1 MLPPELEA
9 RLQAM
14 EARLAALDGKSAAP
28 ELAPSPASARSRA
41 RPLSPSRWNF
51 LDSSEGWLGH
61 AGVALLVVGMVLL
74 FRYAVARGWLTPE
87 MRVATGLLVGAGL
100 LGAGAFFFTER
111 RLYRQI
117 LMGGGIVILFITG
130 LAATELYQLISGSF
144 ALVFFAVVAGTAF
157 RIASRLNESVIASIG
172 AAGALVPPSI
182 LLADSLPGPVLW
194 WYLAIIITW
203 TGVLLTLRGWER
215 PLLFAA
221 LLSIIAL
228 FHHVP
233 TTFNAQAAA
242 IVALSVCWLCYAA
255 LPLARARLLSADVA
269 PLSPVLLLAL
279 PSLVTLALGFVADEF
294 VLPGGHAFEISA
306 AIDAIG
312 FAAIAIWL
320 QPHRATDAPSGSFTW
335 RGVTY
340 RVDAMS
346 AAFCGFVIA
355 LTAASMATVEAPWM
369 FAAAAIIAAFA
380 LLGTKEAEVELLV
393 PLAHVMFAALALA
406 FLFATERFISLG
418 AFDTYAVA
426 FMIVTAVASVVAYGL
441 DRRDERVVY
450 LIGIYF
456 VTHVLMATELADI
469 AAAPWLASVGYG
481 VVGSALLI
489 WGLSRKHLAVQRA
502 GMISLALLV
511 ARLFLF
517 DLAQV
522 DVGVRIV
529 LFVGVGF
536 AFLGLSYLVKAR
548 RFAA

>member
-28 ELAPSPASARSRA
+28 ELTPSPAPAPA
-41 RPLSPSRWNF
+41 PTRWNF
-51 LDSSEGWLGH
+51 LDSSEGWLGR
-61 AGVALLVVGMVLL
+61 AGVFLLVVGMILL
-74 FRYAVARGWLTPE
+74 FRYAVQRGWLTPE

-100 LGAGAFFFTER
+100 LGAGAFFFIER

-144 ALVFFAVVAGTAF
+144 ALVFFAVVAATAF

-194 WYLAIIITW
+194 WYLAIITTW

-221 LLSIIAL
+221 LLSILAL
-228 FHHVP
+228 WHHVP
-233 TTFNAQAAA
+233 ATFNAQAAA
-242 IVALSVCWLCYAA
+242 IVALSACWLCYAA
-255 LPLARARLLSADVA
+255 LPLARARLLSADVV
-269 PLSPVLLLAL
+269 PLSPVLLLAV
-279 PSLVTLALGFVADEF
+279 PSLVTLVLGFVAAEF
-294 VLPGGHAFEISA
+294 VLPGGRAFEISTVIA
-306 AIDAIG
+306 ALG

-320 QPHRATDAPSGSFTW
+320 KPHRATDVPAGILAW
-335 RGVTY
+335 RGGTY

-346 AAFCGFVIA
+346 AAFCAFVIA

-369 FAAAAIIAAFA
+369 FAIAAIIAAFA
-380 LLGTKEAEVELLV
+380 LLGTRESEVELVV
-393 PLAHVMFAALALA
+393 PLAHAMFAALGLA
-406 FLFATERFISLG
+406 FLLATERFIELG

-426 FMIVTAVASVVAYGL
+426 FMIVTAVAAVVAYGL
-441 DRRDERVVY
+441 ERRDERLAY

-469 AAAPWLASVGYG
+469 AAAPWLGSVGYG
-481 VVGSALLI
+481 VAGSALLI
-489 WGLSRKHLAVQRA
+489 WGLARKQIAVQRA
-502 GMISLALLV
+502 GMISLALLI

-529 LFVGVGF
+529 LFIVFGF